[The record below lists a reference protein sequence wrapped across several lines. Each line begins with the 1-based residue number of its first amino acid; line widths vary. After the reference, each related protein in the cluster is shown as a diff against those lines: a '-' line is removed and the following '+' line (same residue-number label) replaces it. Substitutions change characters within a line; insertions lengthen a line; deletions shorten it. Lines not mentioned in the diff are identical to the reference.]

1 MREYFYIDEE
11 IVNPETNKVLPKGFI
26 LEIYRNKTATIT
38 VEINNETV
46 YFEKIKL
53 KYTDS
58 FSATYHNGSN
68 IYITDGSVIG
78 KEESTYNSICKLQN
92 IIREIDKEL
101 EALKD
106 KMFLESIN
114 LQNGQCFMDNIIKMR
129 EELISS

>member
-53 KYTDS
+53 K
-58 FSATYHNGSN
+58 
-68 IYITDGSVIG
+68 
-78 KEESTYNSICKLQN
+78 
-92 IIREIDKEL
+92 
-101 EALKD
+101 
-106 KMFLESIN
+106 
-114 LQNGQCFMDNIIKMR
+114 
-129 EELISS
+129 